1 MNEMI
6 FLLLLFGLPA
16 ALGFKLA
23 LSRGKNPLLWGLLC
37 GVFPFFLMVLHFNRP
52 TREVRGY
59 FRKCGH
65 CGKTFPWKDA
75 ACKYCGSAV
84 ATPPENP

>member
-23 LSRGKNPLLWGLLC
+23 RSRGKNQLLWGLLS
-37 GVFPFFLMVLHFNRP
+37 GVFPFFLIVLHFSKP
-52 TREVRGY
+52 AREIHGH
-59 FRKCGH
+59 FHKCHH
-65 CGKTFPWKDA
+65 CGETFPWKDS
-75 ACKYCGSAV
+75 ACKYCGTAI
-84 ATPPENP
+84 